1 MKLIGSRSLGIHNE
15 NSDYDY
21 VVIEEGDGNWEDI
34 TNERLG
40 NRRHCYH
47 YPKGY
52 RDRISMFNIEQ
63 DDYHWMHNAEDYML
77 GVIDINPFDYR
88 EEWVKRMNL
97 DCPEIRTPDACI
109 FLDLTPDESLER
121 ISKGRATTEIY
132 ETKEKLTAVRNKF
145 LSVLDE
151 LGGENPD
158 EHIHIIS
165 AFGDVE
171 TVAKRISAAADEIIG

>member
-88 EEWVKRMNL
+88 EEWVKRMHELNL
-97 DCPEIRTPDACI
+97 FDDFFFIRRSRLPRKRVYHIVYCLEALKNNSVNLSET
-109 FLDLTPDESLER
+109 SLER
-121 ISKGRATTEIY
+121 VKYWHDGNATFEDIKSLIEEIRL
-132 ETKEKLTAVRNKF
+132 TK
-145 LSVLDE
+145 
-151 LGGENPD
+151 
-158 EHIHIIS
+158 
-165 AFGDVE
+165 
-171 TVAKRISAAADEIIG
+171 